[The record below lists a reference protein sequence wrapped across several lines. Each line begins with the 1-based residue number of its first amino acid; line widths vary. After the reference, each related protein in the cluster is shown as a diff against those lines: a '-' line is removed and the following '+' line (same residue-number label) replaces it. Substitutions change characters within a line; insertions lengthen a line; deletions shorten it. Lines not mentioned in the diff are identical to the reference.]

1 MHELLE
7 GRATDRT
14 DNLTRGKMDKLM
26 EEMSQEIDER
36 LKRVPTVH

>member
-1 MHELLE
+1 MYELLE
-7 GRATDRT
+7 GRATERT
-14 DNLTRGKMDKLM
+14 DGLTRAKMDKLM